1 MIRPGTRINGNILDI
16 MIVDQNITAYIHSLD
31 PDAPGYL
38 AELREYAEE
47 HDVPI
52 IRQEME
58 SFMKVLLKMNRPKRI
73 LEIGTAIGY
82 STLFMNECL
91 EETQIV
97 TMENYEPRLQ
107 EARKNLAGHD
117 NIKLIEGD
125 AVQNIKNLQEG
136 FDMIFLDA
144 AKAQYIVMLPDL
156 LRLLN
161 EGGILLADNV
171 LQDGELIRSRYV
183 TPRRQRTIHSR
194 MREFIWEVKHMPEL
208 TTSIITIGD
217 GVVLAYK
224 NNAGDICDKV
234 IDLQESTCICGIK

>member
-1 MIRPGTRINGNILDI
+1 
-16 MIVDQNITAYIHSLD
+16 MIVDRNITTYIHSLD
-31 PDAPGYL
+31 LDVPAYL
-38 AELREYAEE
+38 TELREYARAN
-47 HDVPI
+47 DVPI

-58 SFMKVLLKMNRPKRI
+58 SFMKVLLKMAEPKRI

-82 STLFMNECL
+82 SALFMNECL
-91 EETQIV
+91 EDVQIV

-117 NIKLIEGD
+117 NITLVEGD
-125 AVQNIKNLQEG
+125 AVQNIKNLEKG

-161 EGGILLADNV
+161 DGGILLADNV
-171 LQDGELIRSRYV
+171 LQDGELIKSRYI

-194 MREFIWEVKHMPEL
+194 MREFIWEVKHRPEL
-208 TTSIITIGD
+208 TASVIPIGD

-224 NNAGDICDKV
+224 GA
-234 IDLQESTCICGIK
+234 